1 MTWSLAAG
9 STLPAG
15 LTLDPAGQFS
25 GIPTQPGTH
34 AFSLTATDSSG
45 ANSTSAYQLL
55 VLGTPPGV
63 IFTDTFDSGTGGW
76 FKAAPVAGDSLSNN
90 SGTLAWTENGTLMN
104 EVIGR
109 SFPALT
115 LQVGQTLRLSFDY
128 RQTGTQPAT
137 HIVRAGFYQLANP
150 IADHNWAGAN
160 AVGAWK
166 GYGTFVRDNSTS
178 TQTNVARV
186 ESGSSTSASAGPN
199 NGTSGAYTDIGSK
212 VTQFNLADDGSVTYR
227 FVFDATLVSATRM
240 DTLLTVTSGSGP
252 SAVTHFSILGSQTS
266 GTVHTG
272 FNTVVLK
279 QAGGTAMPATY
290 DNLAVESI
298 GGLNPAV
305 FADWKSL
312 TWPGVGDTNII
323 GPNADPDGDGRG
335 NFLEWALRLDATR
348 PDSFLPG
355 LVRDGDFLLFTYPR
369 RKTAPGE
376 ATFTVEWSDTLGND
390 WTNLDVVT
398 APPNPIDA
406 TRESVTASIPAG
418 TAGRRFVRVRV
429 TAPGGS
435 P

>member
-1 MTWSLAAG
+1 
-9 STLPAG
+9 
-15 LTLDPAGQFS
+15 
-25 GIPTQPGTH
+25 
-34 AFSLTATDSSG
+34 
-45 ANSTSAYQLL
+45 
-55 VLGTPPGV
+55 
-63 IFTDTFDSGTGGW
+63 
-76 FKAAPVAGDSLSNN
+76 
-90 SGTLAWTENGTLMN
+90 
-104 EVIGR
+104 
-109 SFPALT
+109 
-115 LQVGQTLRLSFDY
+115 
-128 RQTGTQPAT
+128 
-137 HIVRAGFYQLANP
+137 
-150 IADHNWAGAN
+150 
-160 AVGAWK
+160 
-166 GYGTFVRDNSTS
+166 
-178 TQTNVARV
+178 
-186 ESGSSTSASAGPN
+186 
-199 NGTSGAYTDIGSK
+199 
-212 VTQFNLADDGSVTYR
+212 VTYR

-252 SAVTHFSILGSQTS
+252 SAVTHFSIPGSQTS
-266 GTVHTG
+266 GSIHTT
-272 FNTVVLK
+272 FNAVVLK

-290 DNLAVESI
+290 DNLQVELI

-305 FADWKSL
+305 FADWQAL

-348 PDSFLPG
+348 PNSFQPG